1 MKIPKGWD
9 FAGWA
14 AKYNV
19 LCTDGTTIKPG
30 FGDSQNGA
38 KVPLMWNHNH
48 ESIGEVLGHAILE
61 TRPEGIYCYA
71 YCNKSEEGQKAV
83 ECVGNGDI
91 DAFSIWANNLRR
103 KAGDI
108 FHGAIREVSLV
119 MSGADKTAL
128 IDTVVAHGEES
139 EEEAEIMFLGGYA
152 EMIMHSDSDD
162 EGDDDMEDDNKKTQN
177 PEEPDMLE
185 HANKE
190 GDETGEGAKE
200 TGSGKTVADVLKT
213 LNEDQKKAMAIVIA
227 QILEDQKKG
236 NNEPAETAKKK
247 ETKEEEEV
255 KHNVFSQNAQGAAA
269 TQNFISH
276 DDLKAILKDA
286 KKLGSL
292 REAWHENLESGV
304 LAHADGDASAAG
316 VDYGI
321 TNLDYLFPD
330 ARTIEARPDFIQRD
344 MTWVDGVLAAT
355 HHTPFS
361 RVKSI
366 HADITE
372 DKARALGYMKG
383 KYKKEEVFSLLK
395 RVTEAQTIT
404 KKQRFDK
411 DDIEDITDFDVI
423 AWVKAEMQMML
434 REEVAR
440 AILIGDGRPADD
452 DDKIHED
459 RIRPV
464 FNDADLY
471 TVKYAVEIPANATD
485 DDKARAFIKAAIKAR
500 KLYKGSGN
508 PNMYTTQDDLTN
520 ALLLE
525 DGIGHRLYKTEAE
538 VATAM
543 RARNV
548 IDVEVMEGLTVEIDE
563 DGVKKHYPVAGVEV
577 NLADYNIGTNK
588 GAKTDFFDDFDLD
601 YNQYKYLYETRM
613 SGALIKPFSAI
624 TFYYKVK
631 A

>member
-14 AKYNV
+14 AKYDV

-30 FGDSQNGA
+30 CFSDQNGS

-61 TRPEGIYCYA
+61 PRPEGIYCYA
-71 YCNKSEEGQKAV
+71 YCNKSEEGQKAK
-83 ECVGNGDI
+83 ECVSNGDI

-128 IDTVVAHGEES
+128 IDTIVAHGEQS

-152 EMIMHSDSDD
+152 EMIVHSDSDD

-185 HANKE
+185 HADKE

-200 TGSGKTVADVLKT
+200 TGSGKTVGDVLKT
-213 LNEDQKKAMAIVIA
+213 FNEEQKKAMAMVIA
-227 QILEDQKKG
+227 QVLEDQK
-236 NNEPAETAKKK
+236 NSAPEPKKTENK
-247 ETKEEEEV
+247 EPVKEEETV
-255 KHNVFSQNAQGAAA
+255 KHNTFSQGAQN
-269 TQNFISH
+269 TEQNYISH
-276 DDLKAILKDA
+276 DDMKAIMKDA

-292 REAWHENLESGV
+292 KEAFRENLESGV

-321 TNLDYLFPD
+321 TNIDYLFPD
-330 ARTIEARPDFIQRD
+330 ARTIETRPDFIKRD
-344 MTWVDGVLAAT
+344 TTWVDGVLAST

-383 KYKKEEVFSLLK
+383 KYKKEEVFALLK
-395 RVTEAQTIT
+395 RVTEPQTIT

-411 DDIEDITDFDVI
+411 DDIDDIIDFDVI
-423 AWVKAEMQMML
+423 AWVKAEMQIML
-434 REEVAR
+434 REEIAR
-440 AILIGDGRPADD
+440 AILIGDGRLADD
-452 DDKIHED
+452 DDKIKED

-471 TVKYAVEIPANATD
+471 TVKVPVIIPQNATD
-485 DDKARAFIKAAIKAR
+485 DDKARALIKALVKSR
-500 KLYKGSGN
+500 KLYKGSGS
-508 PNMYTTQDDLTN
+508 PKFYTTQDELTN

-525 DGIGHRLYKTEAE
+525 NGIGERLYKSEAE

-543 RARNV
+543 RVREIV
-548 IDVEVMEGLTVEIDE
+548 DVEPMEGLQIEINE
-563 DGVKKHYPVAGVEV
+563 NGSKTNYPVAGVEV

-588 GAKTDFFDDFDLD
+588 GAKTDFFDDFDID

>member
-14 AKYNV
+14 AKYDV

-30 FGDSQNGA
+30 CFSDQNGS

-61 TRPEGIYCYA
+61 PRPEGIYCYA
-71 YCNKSEEGQKAV
+71 YCNKSEEGQKAK

-128 IDTVVAHGEES
+128 IDTIVAHGEQS

-152 EMIMHSDSDD
+152 EMIVHSDSDD

-177 PEEPDMLE
+177 SEEPDMLE
-185 HANKE
+185 HADKE
-190 GDETGEGAKE
+190 GDETGEGTKE
-200 TGSGKTVADVLKT
+200 TGSVKTVADVLKT
-213 LNEDQKKAMAIVIA
+213 FNEEQKKAMAMVIA
-227 QILEDQKKG
+227 QVLEDQKNSASGPKKTE
-236 NNEPAETAKKK
+236 NKEPV
-247 ETKEEEEV
+247 KEEEEV
-255 KHNVFSQNAQGAAA
+255 KHNVFSQGAQA
-269 TQNFISH
+269 TEQNYISH
-276 DDLKAILKDA
+276 DDMKAIMKDA

-292 REAWHENLESGV
+292 KEAFRENLESGV

-321 TNLDYLFPD
+321 TNIDYLFPD
-330 ARTIEARPDFIQRD
+330 ARTIETRPDFIKRD
-344 MTWVDGVLAAT
+344 TTWVDGVLAAT

-383 KYKKEEVFSLLK
+383 KYKKEEVFALLK
-395 RVTEAQTIT
+395 RVTEPQTIA

-411 DDIEDITDFDVI
+411 DDIDDIIDFDVI
-423 AWVKAEMQMML
+423 AWVKAEMQLML

-440 AILIGDGRPADD
+440 AILIGDGRLADD
-452 DDKIHED
+452 DDKIKED

-471 TVKYAVEIPANATD
+471 TVKVPVIIPQNASD
-485 DDKARAFIKAAIKAR
+485 DDKARALIKALVKSR
-500 KLYKGSGN
+500 KLYKGSGS
-508 PNMYTTQDDLTN
+508 PKFYTTQDELTN

-525 DGIGHRLYKTEAE
+525 NGIGERLYKSEAE

-543 RARNV
+543 RVREIV
-548 IDVEVMEGLTVEIDE
+548 DVEPMEGLQIEIDE
-563 DGVKKHYPVAGVEV
+563 NGSKTNYPVAGIEV

-588 GAKTDFFDDFDLD
+588 GAKTDFFDDFDID

>member
-14 AKYNV
+14 AKYDV

-30 FGDSQNGA
+30 FGASQNGA

-61 TRPEGIYCYA
+61 PRPEGIYCYA
-71 YCNKSEEGQKAV
+71 YCNKSEEGQKAK

-91 DAFSIWANNLRR
+91 DAFSIWANNLKR

-108 FHGAIREVSLV
+108 YHGMIREVSLV

-128 IDTVVAHGEES
+128 IDTIVAHGEES

-152 EMIMHSDSDD
+152 EMIMHSDTED
-162 EGDDDMEDDNKKTQN
+162 EGDEDMEDDNKNAQN
-177 PEEPDMLE
+177 SEEPEMLE
-185 HANKE
+185 HADKE
-190 GDETGEGAKE
+190 GDETGEGAKDA
-200 TGSGKTVADVLKT
+200 GSGKTVADVLKT
-213 LNEDQKKAMAIVIA
+213 FNEAQKKAMAIVIA
-227 QILEDQKKG
+227 QILEDQKKSDG
-236 NNEPAETAKKK
+236 KPAETAEKKNN
-247 ETKEEEEV
+247 KEEEEV
-255 KHNVFSQNAQGAAA
+255 KHNVFSQNAQGA

-276 DDLKAILKDA
+276 DDLKSILKDA

-292 REAWHENLESGV
+292 REAWRENLESGV

-316 VDYGI
+316 IDYGI

-330 ARTIEARPDFIQRD
+330 ARTIEARPDFIKRD
-344 MTWVDGVLAAT
+344 TTWVDGVLAST

-372 DKARALGYMKG
+372 DKARALGYIKG

-395 RVTEAQTIT
+395 RVTEPQTII

-411 DDIEDITDFDVI
+411 DDIEDITDIDVI

-452 DDKIHED
+452 DDKIKED

-471 TVKYAVEIPANATD
+471 TVKYAIEIPADATD

-500 KLYKGSGN
+500 KRYKGSGN
-508 PNMYTTQDDLTN
+508 PKMYTTQDELTN

-525 DGIGHRLYKTEAE
+525 DGIGHRLYKSEAE

-543 RARNV
+543 RANSV
-548 IDVEVMEGLTVEIDE
+548 VDVEVMEGLTIEIDE
-563 DGVKKHYPVAGVEV
+563 NGVKKSYPVAGVEV

-601 YNQYKYLYETRM
+601 YNQYRYLYETRM

-624 TFYYKVK
+624 TFYYKVV
-631 A
+631 

>member
-1 MKIPKGWD
+1 MKIPSGWD

-14 AKYNV
+14 AKYDV

-30 FGDSQNGA
+30 FGASQKGA

-48 ESIGEVLGHAILE
+48 ESIGEVLGHAILDP
-61 TRPEGIYCYA
+61 RPEGIYCYA
-71 YCNKSEEGQKAV
+71 YCNKSEEGQKAK

-91 DAFSIWANNLRR
+91 DSFSIWANSLKR

-108 FHGAIREVSLV
+108 YHGMIREVSLV
-119 MSGADKTAL
+119 MSGADKTAI
-128 IDTVVAHGEES
+128 IDTIVAHGDYS
-139 EEEAEIMFLGGYA
+139 DEEAEIMFLGGYA
-152 EMIMHSDSDD
+152 EMIMHSDTED
-162 EGDDDMEDDNKKTQN
+162 EGDDGMEDDNKNAQN
-177 PEEPDMLE
+177 PEEPEMLE
-185 HANKE
+185 HTDKE
-190 GDETGEGAKE
+190 GDETGEGAKDA
-200 TGSGKTVADVLKT
+200 GGNKTVGDVLKT
-213 LNEDQKKAMAIVIA
+213 LNEEQKKAMAIVIA
-227 QILEDQKKG
+227 QILEEQGKG
-236 NNEPAETAKKK
+236 SK
-247 ETKEEEEV
+247 ETEDNKANTNKEETDV
-255 KHNVFSQNAQGAAA
+255 KHNAFSHNAQQE
-269 TQNFISH
+269 QNFISH
-276 DDLKAILKDA
+276 DDLKVILKDA
-286 KKLGSL
+286 KRLGSL
-292 REAWHENLESGV
+292 KESWRENLESGV
-304 LAHADGDASAAG
+304 LAHAEGDPSAAG

-330 ARTIEARPDFIQRD
+330 ARTIEARPDFIKRD
-344 MTWVDGVLAAT
+344 MSWVDGVLNST

-383 KYKKEEVFSLLK
+383 KYKKEEVFALLK
-395 RVTEAQTIT
+395 RVTEPQTII

-411 DDIEDITDFDVI
+411 DDIDDITDIDVI

-471 TVKYAVEIPANATD
+471 TVKVAVEIPSNATD
-485 DDKARAFIKAAIKAR
+485 DVKAKALIKAMVRAR

-508 PNMYTTQDDLTN
+508 PTVYTTQDELTN
-520 ALLLE
+520 CLLLE
-525 DGIGHRLYKTEAE
+525 DGIGHRLYKSEAE

-543 RARNV
+543 RAKSV
-548 IDVEVMEGLTVEIDE
+548 VDVEVMEGLRIGITEN
-563 DGVKKHYPVAGVEV
+563 GVTNQYPVAGVEV

-601 YNQYKYLYETRM
+601 YNQMKYLYETRM
-613 SGALIKPFSAI
+613 SGALIKPYSAI
-624 TFYYKVK
+624 TFYYKTVN

>member
-1 MKIPKGWD
+1 MI
-9 FAGWA
+9 
-14 AKYNV
+14 
-19 LCTDGTTIKPG
+19 
-30 FGDSQNGA
+30 
-38 KVPLMWNHNH
+38 
-48 ESIGEVLGHAILE
+48 
-61 TRPEGIYCYA
+61 
-71 YCNKSEEGQKAV
+71 
-83 ECVGNGDI
+83 
-91 DAFSIWANNLRR
+91 
-103 KAGDI
+103 
-108 FHGAIREVSLV
+108 
-119 MSGADKTAL
+119 SGADKTAL
-128 IDTVVAHGEES
+128 IDTIVAHGEES

-152 EMIMHSDSDD
+152 EMIMHSDSED
-162 EGDDDMEDDNKKTQN
+162 EGDDDMGEENNNVQN
-177 PEEPDMLE
+177 PEESETFE
-185 HANKE
+185 HADQGGDSGNKDS
-190 GDETGEGAKE
+190 GNKD
-200 TGSGKTVADVLKT
+200 TGSRKTVADVLKT
-213 LNEDQKKAMAIVIA
+213 FNEEQKKAMAIVIA
-227 QILEDQKKG
+227 QILENQKKG
-236 NNEPAETAKKK
+236 DSNSAPAEKNN
-247 ETKEEEEV
+247 KEEEEV

-276 DDLKAILKDA
+276 DDLKTILKDA

-292 REAWHENLESGV
+292 REAWRENLESGV

-330 ARTIEARPDFIQRD
+330 ARTIEARPDFIKRD
-344 MTWVDGVLAAT
+344 TTWVDGVLAST

-395 RVTEAQTIT
+395 RVTEPQTII

-411 DDIEDITDFDVI
+411 DDIEDITDIDVI

-434 REEVAR
+434 REEIAR

-452 DDKIHED
+452 DDKIKED

-471 TVKYAVEIPANATD
+471 TVKYAIEIPQNATE

-500 KLYKGSGN
+500 KRYKGSGN
-508 PNMYTTQDDLTN
+508 PKMYTTQDELTN

-525 DGIGHRLYKTEAE
+525 DGIGHRLYKSEAE

-543 RARNV
+543 RASSV
-548 IDVEVMEGLTVEIDE
+548 IDVEVMEGLTIEIDE
-563 DGVKKHYPVAGVEV
+563 NGTKKSYPVAGVEV

-624 TFYYKVK
+624 TFYYKVV
-631 A
+631 

>member
-14 AKYNV
+14 AKYDV

-30 FGDSQNGA
+30 FGASQKGA

-48 ESIGEVLGHAILE
+48 ESIGEVLGHAILDP
-61 TRPEGIYCYA
+61 RPEGIYCYA
-71 YCNKSEEGQKAV
+71 YCNKSEEGQKAK

-91 DAFSIWANNLRR
+91 DSFSIWANSLKR

-108 FHGAIREVSLV
+108 YHGMIREVSLV

-128 IDTVVAHGEES
+128 IDTIVAHGEES

-152 EMIMHSDSDD
+152 EMIMHSDTED
-162 EGDDDMEDDNKKTQN
+162 EGDDDMGEEENNNVQN
-177 PEEPDMLE
+177 PEEPEILE

-190 GDETGEGAKE
+190 GDETGEGAKD

-213 LNEDQKKAMAIVIA
+213 FNEEQKKAMAIVIA

-236 NNEPAETAKKK
+236 DGKPAETAEKKDN
-247 ETKEEEEV
+247 KEEEEV
-255 KHNVFSQNAQGAAA
+255 KHNVFSQNAQGAA
-269 TQNFISH
+269 TQSYISH
-276 DDLKAILKDA
+276 DDLKSILKDA

-292 REAWHENLESGV
+292 REAWRENLESGV

-316 VDYGI
+316 IDYGI

-330 ARTIEARPDFIQRD
+330 ARTIEARPDFIKRD
-344 MTWVDGVLAAT
+344 TTWVDGVLAST

-395 RVTEAQTIT
+395 RVTEPQTII

-411 DDIEDITDFDVI
+411 DDIEDITDIDVI

-434 REEVAR
+434 REEIAR
-440 AILIGDGRPADD
+440 AILIGDGRAADD
-452 DDKIHED
+452 DDKIKED

-471 TVKYAVEIPANATD
+471 TVKYAIEIPANATD

-500 KLYKGSGN
+500 KRYKGSGN
-508 PNMYTTQDDLTN
+508 PKMYTTQDELTN

-525 DGIGHRLYKTEAE
+525 DGIGHRLYKSEAE

-543 RARNV
+543 RANSV
-548 IDVEVMEGLTVEIDE
+548 IDVEVMEGLTIEIDE
-563 DGVKKHYPVAGVEV
+563 NGTKKTYPVAGVEV
-577 NLADYNIGTNK
+577 NLTDYNIGTNK

-601 YNQYKYLYETRM
+601 YNQYKYLYEARM

-624 TFYYKVK
+624 TFYYKVV
-631 A
+631 

>member
-14 AKYNV
+14 AKYDV

-30 FGDSQNGA
+30 FGASQKGA

-48 ESIGEVLGHAILE
+48 DSIGEVLGHAILDP
-61 TRPEGIYCYA
+61 RPEGIYCYA
-71 YCNKSEEGQKAV
+71 YCNKSEEGQKAK

-91 DAFSIWANNLRR
+91 DAFSIWANSLKR

-108 FHGAIREVSLV
+108 YHGMIREVSLV

-128 IDTVVAHGEES
+128 IDTIVAHGEQS

-152 EMIMHSDSDD
+152 EMIMHSDSED
-162 EGDDDMEDDNKKTQN
+162 EGDEDMEENNNVQN
-177 PEEPDMLE
+177 PEEPEMLE
-185 HANKE
+185 HADNGGDSGNKDA
-190 GDETGEGAKE
+190 GSS
-200 TGSGKTVADVLKT
+200 SGKTVADVLKT
-213 LNEDQKKAMAIVIA
+213 FNEEQKKAMAIVIA

-236 NNEPAETAKKK
+236 DSNSAPAEKNN
-247 ETKEEEEV
+247 KEEEEV
-255 KHNVFSQNAQGAAA
+255 KHNVFSQNAQGAA

-276 DDLKAILKDA
+276 DDLKTILKDA

-292 REAWHENLESGV
+292 REAWRENLESGV
-304 LAHADGDASAAG
+304 LAHADGDASADG
-316 VDYGI
+316 IDYGI

-330 ARTIEARPDFIQRD
+330 ARTIEARPDFIKRD
-344 MTWVDGVLAAT
+344 TTWVDGVLAST

-395 RVTEAQTIT
+395 RVTEPQTII

-411 DDIEDITDFDVI
+411 DDIEDITDIDVI

-434 REEVAR
+434 REEIAR

-452 DDKIHED
+452 DDKIKED

-471 TVKYAVEIPANATD
+471 TVKYAIEIPQNATE

-500 KLYKGSGN
+500 KRYKGSGN
-508 PNMYTTQDDLTN
+508 PKMYTTQDELTN

-525 DGIGHRLYKTEAE
+525 DAIGHRLYKSEAE

-543 RARNV
+543 RANSV
-548 IDVEVMEGLTVEIDE
+548 IDVEVMEGLTIEIDE
-563 DGVKKHYPVAGVEV
+563 NGTKKTYPVAGIEV
-577 NLADYNIGTNK
+577 NLTDYNIGTNK

-624 TFYYKVK
+624 TFYYKVTG
-631 A
+631 

>member
-1 MKIPKGWD
+1 M
-9 FAGWA
+9 
-14 AKYNV
+14 
-19 LCTDGTTIKPG
+19 
-30 FGDSQNGA
+30 
-38 KVPLMWNHNH
+38 
-48 ESIGEVLGHAILE
+48 
-61 TRPEGIYCYA
+61 
-71 YCNKSEEGQKAV
+71 
-83 ECVGNGDI
+83 
-91 DAFSIWANNLRR
+91 
-103 KAGDI
+103 
-108 FHGAIREVSLV
+108 
-119 MSGADKTAL
+119 
-128 IDTVVAHGEES
+128 GEE
-139 EEEAEIMFLGGYA
+139 E
-152 EMIMHSDSDD
+152 
-162 EGDDDMEDDNKKTQN
+162 NNNVQN
-177 PEEPDMLE
+177 PEEPEILE

-190 GDETGEGAKE
+190 GDETGEGAKD

-213 LNEDQKKAMAIVIA
+213 FNEEQKKAMAIVIA

-236 NNEPAETAKKK
+236 DGKPAETAEKKDN
-247 ETKEEEEV
+247 KEEEEV
-255 KHNVFSQNAQGAAA
+255 KHNVFSQNAQGAA
-269 TQNFISH
+269 TQSYISH
-276 DDLKAILKDA
+276 DDLKTILKDA

-292 REAWHENLESGV
+292 REAWRENLESGV

-316 VDYGI
+316 IDYGI

-330 ARTIEARPDFIQRD
+330 ARTIEARPDFIKRD
-344 MTWVDGVLAAT
+344 TTWVDGVLAST

-395 RVTEAQTIT
+395 RVTEPQTII

-411 DDIEDITDFDVI
+411 DDIEDITDIDVI

-434 REEVAR
+434 REEIAR
-440 AILIGDGRPADD
+440 AILIGDGRAADD
-452 DDKIHED
+452 DDKIKED

-471 TVKYAVEIPANATD
+471 TVKYAIEIPANASD

-500 KLYKGSGN
+500 KRYKGSGN
-508 PNMYTTQDDLTN
+508 PKMYTTQDELTN

-525 DGIGHRLYKTEAE
+525 DGIGHRLYKSEDE

-543 RARNV
+543 RANSV
-548 IDVEVMEGLTVEIDE
+548 IDVEVMEGLTIEIDE
-563 DGVKKHYPVAGVEV
+563 NGTKKAYPVAGVEV
-577 NLADYNIGTNK
+577 NLTDYNIGTNK

-601 YNQYKYLYETRM
+601 YNQYNYLYETRM

-624 TFYYKVK
+624 TFYYKVV
-631 A
+631 

>member
-14 AKYNV
+14 AKYDV

-30 FGDSQNGA
+30 CFSDQNGA

-61 TRPEGIYCYA
+61 PRPEGIYCYA
-71 YCNKSEEGQKAV
+71 YCNKSEEGQKAK
-83 ECVGNGDI
+83 ECVGNGDL

-103 KAGDI
+103 KAGNI

-128 IDTVVAHGEES
+128 IDTIVAHGEQS

-152 EMIMHSDSDD
+152 EMVMHSDSDD
-162 EGDDDMEDDNKKTQN
+162 EGDDDMEDNNEKIQN
-177 PEEPDMLE
+177 PEEPEMLQ
-185 HANKE
+185 HADNGGE
-190 GDETGEGAKE
+190 AGEGAKE

-213 LNEDQKKAMAIVIA
+213 FNEEQKKAMAIVIA
-227 QILEDQKKG
+227 QVLEDQK
-236 NNEPAETAKKK
+236 NSAPEPKKTENK
-247 ETKEEEEV
+247 EPVKEEETV
-255 KHNVFSQNAQGAAA
+255 KHNVFSQGAQA
-269 TQNFISH
+269 TEQNYISH
-276 DDLKAILKDA
+276 DDMRAIMKDA

-292 REAWHENLESGV
+292 KEAFRENLESGV

-321 TNLDYLFPD
+321 TNIDYLFPD
-330 ARTIEARPDFIQRD
+330 ARTIETRPDFIKRD
-344 MTWVDGVLAAT
+344 TTWVDGVLAAT

-361 RVKSI
+361 RIKSI

-383 KYKKEEVFSLLK
+383 KYKKEEVFALLK
-395 RVTEAQTIT
+395 RVTEPQTIT

-411 DDIEDITDFDVI
+411 DDIDDIIDFDVI
-423 AWVKAEMQMML
+423 AWVKAEMQIML
-434 REEVAR
+434 REEIAR
-440 AILIGDGRPADD
+440 AVLIGDGRLADD
-452 DDKIHED
+452 DDKIKED

-471 TVKYAVEIPANATD
+471 TVKIAVEIPANASD
-485 DDKARAFIKAAIKAR
+485 DDKARALIKALVKSR
-500 KLYKGSGN
+500 KRYKGSGS
-508 PNMYTTQDDLTN
+508 PKFYTTQEELTN

-525 DGIGHRLYKTEAE
+525 NGIGERLYKSEAE

-543 RARNV
+543 RVREI
-548 IDVEVMEGLTVEIDE
+548 IDVEPMEGLQIEIDE
-563 DGVKKHYPVAGVEV
+563 NGTKTNYPVAGVEV

-588 GAKTDFFDDFDLD
+588 GAKTDFFDDFDID

-613 SGALIKPFSAI
+613 SGALIKPFSAL

>member
-14 AKYNV
+14 AKYDV

-30 FGDSQNGA
+30 FGASQKGA

-48 ESIGEVLGHAILE
+48 ESIGEVLGHAILDP
-61 TRPEGIYCYA
+61 RPEGIYCYA
-71 YCNKSEEGQKAV
+71 YCNKSEEGQKAK

-91 DAFSIWANNLRR
+91 DSFSIWANSLKR

-108 FHGAIREVSLV
+108 YHGMIREVSLV

-128 IDTVVAHGEES
+128 IDTIVAHGEES

-152 EMIMHSDSDD
+152 EMIMHSDTED
-162 EGDDDMEDDNKKTQN
+162 EGDDDMGEEENNNVQN
-177 PEEPDMLE
+177 PEEPEILE

-190 GDETGEGAKE
+190 GDETGEGAKD

-213 LNEDQKKAMAIVIA
+213 FNEEQKKAMAIVIA

-236 NNEPAETAKKK
+236 DGKPAETAEKKDN
-247 ETKEEEEV
+247 KEEEEV
-255 KHNVFSQNAQGAAA
+255 KHNVFSQNAQGAA
-269 TQNFISH
+269 TQSYISH
-276 DDLKAILKDA
+276 DDLKTILKDA

-292 REAWHENLESGV
+292 REAWRENLESGV

-316 VDYGI
+316 IDYGI

-330 ARTIEARPDFIQRD
+330 ARTIEARPDFIKRD
-344 MTWVDGVLAAT
+344 TTWVDGVLAST

-395 RVTEAQTIT
+395 RVTEPQTII

-411 DDIEDITDFDVI
+411 DDIEDITDIDVI

-434 REEVAR
+434 REEIAR
-440 AILIGDGRPADD
+440 AILIGDGRAADD
-452 DDKIHED
+452 DDKIKED

-471 TVKYAVEIPANATD
+471 TVKYAIEIPANATD

-500 KLYKGSGN
+500 KRYKGSGN
-508 PNMYTTQDDLTN
+508 PKMYTTQDELTN

-525 DGIGHRLYKTEAE
+525 DGIGHRLYKSEAE

-543 RARNV
+543 RANSV
-548 IDVEVMEGLTVEIDE
+548 IDVEVMEGLTIEIDE
-563 DGVKKHYPVAGVEV
+563 NGTKKTYPVAGVEV
-577 NLADYNIGTNK
+577 NLTDYNIGTNK

-601 YNQYKYLYETRM
+601 YNQYKYLYEARM

-624 TFYYKVK
+624 TFYYKVV
-631 A
+631 

>member
-14 AKYNV
+14 AKYDV

-30 FGDSQNGA
+30 FGASQNGA

-61 TRPEGIYCYA
+61 PRPEGIYCYA
-71 YCNKSEEGQKAV
+71 YCNKSEEGQKAK

-91 DAFSIWANNLRR
+91 DAFSIWANNLKR

-108 FHGAIREVSLV
+108 YHGMIREVSLV

-128 IDTVVAHGEES
+128 IDTIVAHGEES

-152 EMIMHSDSDD
+152 EMIMHSDSED
-162 EGDDDMEDDNKKTQN
+162 EGDEDMEDDNMTVQN
-177 PEEPDMLE
+177 PDEIE
-185 HANKE
+185 HADE
-190 GDETGEGAKE
+190 GEQQNS
-200 TGSGKTVADVLKT
+200 GSGKTVADVLKT
-213 LNEDQKKAMAIVIA
+213 FNEEQKKAMAIVIA
-227 QILEDQKKG
+227 QILQDQKKG
-236 NNEPAETAKKK
+236 DSNPAPAEKKDN
-247 ETKEEEEV
+247 KEEEEV

-292 REAWHENLESGV
+292 KEAWHENLESGV

-330 ARTIEARPDFIQRD
+330 ARTIEARPDFIKRD
-344 MTWVDGVLAAT
+344 TTWVDGVLSST

-395 RVTEAQTIT
+395 RVTEPQTII

-411 DDIEDITDFDVI
+411 DDIDDIVDIDVI

-464 FNDADLY
+464 YNDADLY
-471 TVKYAVEIPANATD
+471 TVKYAVEIPQNATD
-485 DDKARAFIKAAIKAR
+485 EDKAKALIKALIKAR

-508 PNMYTTQDDLTN
+508 PKFYTTQDELTN

-525 DGIGHRLYKTEAE
+525 DGIGHRLYKSEAE

-543 RARNV
+543 RVSAV
-548 IDVEVMEGLTVEIDE
+548 IDVEVMDGLTIEIDE
-563 DGVKKHYPVAGVEV
+563 NGTKKRYPVAGTEV

-624 TFYYKVK
+624 TFYYKVV
-631 A
+631 

>member
-1 MKIPKGWD
+1 MKIPSGWD

-14 AKYNV
+14 AKYDV

-30 FGDSQNGA
+30 FGASQKGA

-48 ESIGEVLGHAILE
+48 ESIGEVLGHAILDP
-61 TRPEGIYCYA
+61 RPEGIYCYA
-71 YCNKSEEGQKAV
+71 YCNKSEEGQKAK
-83 ECVGNGDI
+83 ECVSNGDI
-91 DAFSIWANNLRR
+91 DAFSIWANNLKR

-108 FHGAIREVSLV
+108 YHGLIREVSLV
-119 MSGADKTAL
+119 MAGADKTAL
-128 IDTVVAHGEES
+128 IDTIVAHGDYS
-139 EEEAEIMFLGGYA
+139 DEEAEIMFLGGYA
-152 EMIMHSDSDD
+152 EMQIAHSEDDD
-162 EGDDDMEDDNKKTQN
+162 EGKD
-177 PEEPDMLE
+177 PDMKDDSKTPEQQEGQEEGLQ
-185 HANKE
+185 HADDG
-190 GDETGEGAKE
+190 GDKAPAEAGGN
-200 TGSGKTVADVLKT
+200 KTVGDVLKT
-213 LNEDQKKAMAIVIA
+213 LNEEQKKAMAIVIA
-227 QILEDQKKG
+227 QILESQGKG
-236 NNEPAETAKKK
+236 SK
-247 ETKEEEEV
+247 ETEDNKANTNKEETDV
-255 KHNVFSQNAQGAAA
+255 KHNAFSQNAQQE
-269 TQNFISH
+269 QNFISH
-276 DDLKAILKDA
+276 DDLKVILKDA
-286 KKLGSL
+286 KRLGSL
-292 REAWHENLESGV
+292 RESWRENLESGV
-304 LAHADGDASAAG
+304 LSHAEGDPSAAG

-321 TNLDYLFPD
+321 ANLDYLFPD
-330 ARTIEARPDFIQRD
+330 ARTIEARPDFIKRD
-344 MTWVDGVLAAT
+344 MSWVDGVLNST

-383 KYKKEEVFSLLK
+383 KYKKEEVFALLK
-395 RVTEAQTIT
+395 RVTEPQTII

-411 DDIEDITDFDVI
+411 DDIDDITDIDVI

-471 TVKYAVEIPANATD
+471 TVKVAVEIPANATD
-485 DDKARAFIKAAIKAR
+485 EVKAKALIKTMVKAR

-508 PNMYTTQDDLTN
+508 PTMYTTQDELTN
-520 ALLLE
+520 CLLLE
-525 DGIGHRLYKTEAE
+525 DGIGHRLYKSEAE

-543 RARNV
+543 RARAV
-548 IDVEVMEGLTVEIDE
+548 VDVEVMEGLTIEIDE
-563 DGVKKHYPVAGVEV
+563 NGTKKRYPVAGTEV

-601 YNQYKYLYETRM
+601 YNQMKYLYETRM
-613 SGALIKPFSAI
+613 SGALIKPYSAV
-624 TFYYKVK
+624 TFYYKTVN

>member
-30 FGDSQNGA
+30 FGADQNGA

-61 TRPEGIYCYA
+61 PRPEGIYCYA

-91 DAFSIWANNLRR
+91 DAFSIWANSLKR

-108 FHGAIREVSLV
+108 YHGVIREVSLV

-128 IDTVVAHGEES
+128 IDTIVAHGEES

-152 EMIMHSDSDD
+152 EMIMHSDSED
-162 EGDDDMEDDNKKTQN
+162 EGDDDMGEENNNIQN
-177 PEEPDMLE
+177 PEESETLE
-185 HANKE
+185 HADQGGDSGNK
-190 GDETGEGAKE
+190 DA
-200 TGSGKTVADVLKT
+200 GSGKTVADVLKT
-213 LNEDQKKAMAIVIA
+213 FNEEQKKAMAIVIA

-236 NNEPAETAKKK
+236 DSNSAGAEKNN
-247 ETKEEEEV
+247 KEEEEV

-276 DDLKAILKDA
+276 DDLKTILKDA

-292 REAWHENLESGV
+292 REAWRENLESGV

-316 VDYGI
+316 IDYGI

-330 ARTIEARPDFIQRD
+330 ARTIEARPDFIKRD
-344 MTWVDGVLAAT
+344 TTWVDGVLAST

-395 RVTEAQTIT
+395 RVTEPQTII

-411 DDIEDITDFDVI
+411 DDIEDITDIDVI

-434 REEVAR
+434 REEIAR

-452 DDKIHED
+452 DDKIKED

-471 TVKYAVEIPANATD
+471 TVKYAIEIPQNATE

-500 KLYKGSGN
+500 KRYKGSGN
-508 PNMYTTQDDLTN
+508 PKMYTTQDELTN

-525 DGIGHRLYKTEAE
+525 DGIGHRLYKSEAE

-543 RARNV
+543 RANSV
-548 IDVEVMEGLTVEIDE
+548 IDVEPMEGLTIEIDE
-563 DGVKKHYPVAGVEV
+563 NGTKKTYPVAGIEV
-577 NLADYNIGTNK
+577 NLTDYNIGTNK

-624 TFYYKVK
+624 TFYYKVV
-631 A
+631 

>member
-14 AKYNV
+14 AKYDV

-30 FGDSQNGA
+30 FGASQKGA

-48 ESIGEVLGHAILE
+48 ESIGEVLGHAILDP
-61 TRPEGIYCYA
+61 RPEGIYCYA
-71 YCNKSEEGQKAV
+71 YCNKSEEGQKAK

-91 DAFSIWANNLRR
+91 DAFSIWANSLKR

-108 FHGAIREVSLV
+108 YHGMIREVSLV

-128 IDTVVAHGEES
+128 IDTIVAHGEES

-152 EMIMHSDSDD
+152 EMIMHSDLED
-162 EGDDDMEDDNKKTQN
+162 EGDDDMEDDNKNAQN
-177 PEEPDMLE
+177 PGEPEMLE
-185 HANKE
+185 HADNGEDSGNK
-190 GDETGEGAKE
+190 D

-213 LNEDQKKAMAIVIA
+213 FNEEQKKAMAIVIA

-236 NNEPAETAKKK
+236 DGKPAETAEKKDN
-247 ETKEEEEV
+247 KEEEEV
-255 KHNVFSQNAQGAAA
+255 KHNVFSQNAQGA

-276 DDLKAILKDA
+276 DDLKSILKDA

-292 REAWHENLESGV
+292 REAWRENLESGV

-330 ARTIEARPDFIQRD
+330 ARTIEARPDFIKRD
-344 MTWVDGVLAAT
+344 TTWVDGVLAST

-395 RVTEAQTIT
+395 RVTEPQTII

-411 DDIEDITDFDVI
+411 DDIEDITDIDVI

-440 AILIGDGRPADD
+440 AVLIGDGRPADD
-452 DDKIHED
+452 DDKIKED

-471 TVKYAVEIPANATD
+471 TVKYAIEIPQNATD

-500 KLYKGSGN
+500 KRYKGSGN
-508 PNMYTTQDDLTN
+508 PKMYTTQDELTN

-525 DGIGHRLYKTEAE
+525 DGIGHRLYKSEAE

-543 RARNV
+543 RANAV
-548 IDVEVMEGLTVEIDE
+548 IDVEVMEGLTIEIDE
-563 DGVKKHYPVAGVEV
+563 NGVKKTYPVAGVEV

-624 TFYYKVK
+624 TFYYKVV
-631 A
+631 

>member
-1 MKIPKGWD
+1 MNIPKGWD

-14 AKYNV
+14 AKYDV

-30 FGDSQNGA
+30 FGASQKGA

-48 ESIGEVLGHAILE
+48 ESIGEVLGHAILDP
-61 TRPEGIYCYA
+61 RPEGIYCYA
-71 YCNKSEEGQKAV
+71 YCNKSEEGQKAK

-91 DAFSIWANNLRR
+91 DAFSIWANSLKR

-108 FHGAIREVSLV
+108 YHGMIREVSLV

-128 IDTVVAHGEES
+128 IDTIVAHGEES

-152 EMIMHSDSDD
+152 EMIMHSDSED
-162 EGDDDMEDDNKKTQN
+162 EGDDDMGEENKNAQN
-177 PEEPDMLE
+177 PEEPETLE
-185 HANKE
+185 HADNGEDSGNKDA
-190 GDETGEGAKE
+190 GS
-200 TGSGKTVADVLKT
+200 GSGKTVADVLKT
-213 LNEDQKKAMAIVIA
+213 FNEEQKKAMAIVIA

-236 NNEPAETAKKK
+236 DSNPAPAEKKDN
-247 ETKEEEEV
+247 KEEEEV
-255 KHNVFSQNAQGAAA
+255 KHNVFSQNAQGA

-276 DDLKAILKDA
+276 DDLKSILKDA

-292 REAWHENLESGV
+292 REAWRENLESGV

-330 ARTIEARPDFIQRD
+330 ARTIEARPDFIKRD
-344 MTWVDGVLAAT
+344 TTWVDGVLAAT

-395 RVTEAQTIT
+395 RVTEPQTII

-411 DDIEDITDFDVI
+411 DDIEDITDIDVI

-452 DDKIHED
+452 DDKIKED

-471 TVKYAVEIPANATD
+471 TVKYAVEIPQNATD
-485 DDKARAFIKAAIKAR
+485 EVKAKALIKALIKAR

-508 PNMYTTQDDLTN
+508 PRFYTTQDELTN

-525 DGIGHRLYKTEAE
+525 DGIGHRLYKSEAE

-543 RARNV
+543 RVSAV
-548 IDVEVMEGLTVEIDE
+548 IDVEVMDGLTIEIDE
-563 DGVKKHYPVAGVEV
+563 NGTKKRYPVAGTEV

-624 TFYYKVK
+624 TFYYKVV
-631 A
+631 

>member
-14 AKYNV
+14 AKYDV

-30 FGDSQNGA
+30 FGASQKGA

-48 ESIGEVLGHAILE
+48 ESIGEVLGHAILDP
-61 TRPEGIYCYA
+61 RPEGIYCYA
-71 YCNKSEEGQKAV
+71 YCNKSEEGQKAK

-91 DAFSIWANNLRR
+91 DAFSIWANSLKR

-108 FHGAIREVSLV
+108 YHGMIREVSLV

-128 IDTVVAHGEES
+128 IDTIVAHGEES

-152 EMIMHSDSDD
+152 EMIMHSDTED
-162 EGDDDMEDDNKKTQN
+162 EGDEDMEDDNKNAQN

-185 HANKE
+185 HADKGDDSGNK
-190 GDETGEGAKE
+190 DA
-200 TGSGKTVADVLKT
+200 GSGKTVADVLKT
-213 LNEDQKKAMAIVIA
+213 FNEEQKKAMAIVIA

-236 NNEPAETAKKK
+236 DGKPAETAEKNN
-247 ETKEEEEV
+247 KEEEEV
-255 KHNVFSQNAQGAAA
+255 KHNVFSQNAQGA

-276 DDLKAILKDA
+276 DDLKSILKDA

-292 REAWHENLESGV
+292 REAWRENLESGV

-330 ARTIEARPDFIQRD
+330 ARTIEARPDFIKRD
-344 MTWVDGVLAAT
+344 TTWVDGVLAST

-395 RVTEAQTIT
+395 RVTEPQTII

-411 DDIEDITDFDVI
+411 DDIEDITDIDVI

-440 AILIGDGRPADD
+440 AILIGDGRAADD
-452 DDKIHED
+452 DDKIKED

-471 TVKYAVEIPANATD
+471 TVKYAIEIPQNATD

-500 KLYKGSGN
+500 KRYKGSGN
-508 PNMYTTQDDLTN
+508 PKMYTTQDELTN

-525 DGIGHRLYKTEAE
+525 DGIGHRLYKSEAE

-543 RARNV
+543 RANSV
-548 IDVEVMEGLTVEIDE
+548 IDVEVMEGLTIEIDE
-563 DGVKKHYPVAGVEV
+563 NGVKKTYPVAGVEV

-624 TFYYKVK
+624 TFYYKVV
-631 A
+631 

>member
-14 AKYNV
+14 AKYDV

-30 FGDSQNGA
+30 CFSDQNGS

-61 TRPEGIYCYA
+61 PRPEGIYCYA
-71 YCNKSEEGQKAV
+71 YCNKSEEGQKAK
-83 ECVGNGDI
+83 ECVSNGDI
-91 DAFSIWANNLRR
+91 DAFSIWANNLRK

-128 IDTVVAHGEES
+128 IDTIVAHGEQS

-152 EMIMHSDSDD
+152 EMIVHSDSDD
-162 EGDDDMEDDNKKTQN
+162 EGDDDMEDDNKKVQ
-177 PEEPDMLE
+177 EPDMLE
-185 HANKE
+185 HADKE

-213 LNEDQKKAMAIVIA
+213 FNEEQKKAMAIVIA
-227 QILEDQKKG
+227 QVLEDQK
-236 NNEPAETAKKK
+236 NSTSEPKKTENK
-247 ETKEEEEV
+247 EPVKEEEEV
-255 KHNVFSQNAQGAAA
+255 KHNVFSQGAQA
-269 TQNFISH
+269 TEQNYISH
-276 DDLKAILKDA
+276 DDMKAIMKDA

-292 REAWHENLESGV
+292 KEAFRENLESGV

-321 TNLDYLFPD
+321 TNIDYLFPD
-330 ARTIEARPDFIQRD
+330 ARTIETRPDFIKRD
-344 MTWVDGVLAAT
+344 TTWVDGVLAAT

-383 KYKKEEVFSLLK
+383 KYKKEEVFALLK
-395 RVTEAQTIT
+395 RVTEPQTII

-411 DDIEDITDFDVI
+411 DDIDDILDFDVI
-423 AWVKAEMQMML
+423 AWVKAEMQLML
-434 REEVAR
+434 LEEVAR
-440 AILIGDGRPADD
+440 AILIGDGRLADD
-452 DDKIHED
+452 DDKIKED

-471 TVKYAVEIPANATD
+471 TVKVPVYIPANATD
-485 DDKARAFIKAAIKAR
+485 DDKARALIKTLVKSR
-500 KLYKGSGN
+500 KLYKGSGS
-508 PNMYTTQDDLTN
+508 PKLYTTQDELTN

-525 DGIGHRLYKTEAE
+525 NGIGERLYKSEAE

-543 RARNV
+543 RVREIV
-548 IDVEVMEGLTVEIDE
+548 DVEPMEGLEIEIDE
-563 DGVKKHYPVAGVEV
+563 NGTKTNYPVAGVEV
-577 NLADYNIGTNK
+577 NLADYNVGTNK
-588 GAKTDFFDDFDLD
+588 GAKTDFFDDFDID

-613 SGALIKPFSAI
+613 SGALIKPFSAL

>member
-14 AKYNV
+14 AKYDV

-30 FGDSQNGA
+30 FGASQKGA

-48 ESIGEVLGHAILE
+48 ESIGEVLGHAILDP
-61 TRPEGIYCYA
+61 RPEGIYCYA
-71 YCNKSEEGQKAV
+71 YCNKSEEGQKAK

-91 DAFSIWANNLRR
+91 DSFSIWANSLKR

-108 FHGAIREVSLV
+108 YHGMIREVSLV

-128 IDTVVAHGEES
+128 IDTIVAHGEES

-152 EMIMHSDSDD
+152 EMIMHSDTED
-162 EGDDDMEDDNKKTQN
+162 EGDDDMGEEENNNVQN
-177 PEEPDMLE
+177 PEEPEILE

-190 GDETGEGAKE
+190 GDETGEGAKD

-213 LNEDQKKAMAIVIA
+213 FNEEQKKAMAIVIA

-236 NNEPAETAKKK
+236 DGKPAETAEKKDN
-247 ETKEEEEV
+247 KEEEEV
-255 KHNVFSQNAQGAAA
+255 KHNVFSQNAQGAA
-269 TQNFISH
+269 TQSYISH
-276 DDLKAILKDA
+276 DDLKTILKDA

-292 REAWHENLESGV
+292 REAWRENLESGV

-316 VDYGI
+316 IDYGI

-330 ARTIEARPDFIQRD
+330 ARTIEARPDFIKRD
-344 MTWVDGVLAAT
+344 TTWVDGVLAST

-395 RVTEAQTIT
+395 RVTEPQTII

-411 DDIEDITDFDVI
+411 DDIEDITDIDVI

-434 REEVAR
+434 REEIAR
-440 AILIGDGRPADD
+440 AILIGDGRAADD
-452 DDKIHED
+452 DDKIKED

-471 TVKYAVEIPANATD
+471 TVKYAIEIPANATD

-500 KLYKGSGN
+500 KRYKGSGN
-508 PNMYTTQDDLTN
+508 PKMYTTQDELTN

-525 DGIGHRLYKTEAE
+525 DGIGHRLYKSEAE

-543 RARNV
+543 RANSV
-548 IDVEVMEGLTVEIDE
+548 IDVEVMEGLTIEIDE
-563 DGVKKHYPVAGVEV
+563 NGTKKTYPVAGVEV
-577 NLADYNIGTNK
+577 NLTDYNIGTNK

-624 TFYYKVK
+624 TFYYKVV
-631 A
+631 

>member
-14 AKYNV
+14 AKYDV

-30 FGDSQNGA
+30 FGASQKGA

-48 ESIGEVLGHAILE
+48 ESIGEVLGHAILDP
-61 TRPEGIYCYA
+61 RPEGIYCYA
-71 YCNKSEEGQKAV
+71 YCNKSEEGQKAK

-91 DAFSIWANNLRR
+91 DAFSIWANSLKR

-108 FHGAIREVSLV
+108 YHGMIREVSLV

-128 IDTVVAHGEES
+128 IDTIVAHGEQS

-152 EMIMHSDSDD
+152 EMIMHSDSED
-162 EGDDDMEDDNKKTQN
+162 EGDEDMEDDKNS
-177 PEEPDMLE
+177 
-185 HANKE
+185 
-190 GDETGEGAKE
+190 
-200 TGSGKTVADVLKT
+200 GSGKTVADVLKT
-213 LNEDQKKAMAIVIA
+213 FNEEQKKAMAIVIA
-227 QILEDQKKG
+227 QILQDQKKG
-236 NNEPAETAKKK
+236 DSNPAPAEKKDN
-247 ETKEEEEV
+247 KEEEEV
-255 KHNVFSQNAQGAAA
+255 KHNVFSQNAQGA

-276 DDLKAILKDA
+276 DDLKTILKDA

-292 REAWHENLESGV
+292 KEAWRENLESGV

-316 VDYGI
+316 IDYGI

-330 ARTIEARPDFIQRD
+330 ARTIEARPDFIKRD
-344 MTWVDGVLAAT
+344 TSWVDGVLAST

-395 RVTEAQTIT
+395 RVTEPQTII

-411 DDIEDITDFDVI
+411 DDIEDITDIDVI

-434 REEVAR
+434 REEAAR

-452 DDKIHED
+452 DDKIKED

-471 TVKYAVEIPANATD
+471 TVKYAVEIPQNATD
-485 DDKARAFIKAAIKAR
+485 EDKAKALIKALIKAR

-508 PNMYTTQDDLTN
+508 PKFYTTQDELTN
-520 ALLLE
+520 ALILE
-525 DGIGHRLYKTEAE
+525 DGIGHRLYKSEAE

-543 RARNV
+543 RVSAV
-548 IDVEVMEGLTVEIDE
+548 IDVEVMDGLTIEIDE
-563 DGVKKHYPVAGVEV
+563 NGTKKRYPVAGTEV
-577 NLADYNIGTNK
+577 NLADYNVGTNK

-624 TFYYKVK
+624 TFYYKVV
-631 A
+631 

>member
-14 AKYNV
+14 AKYDV

-30 FGDSQNGA
+30 FGASQNGA

-61 TRPEGIYCYA
+61 PRPEGIYCYA
-71 YCNKSEEGQKAV
+71 YCNKSEEGQKAK

-91 DAFSIWANNLRR
+91 DAFSIWANNLKR

-108 FHGAIREVSLV
+108 YHGIIREVSLV

-128 IDTVVAHGEES
+128 IDTIVAHGEQS

-152 EMIMHSDSDD
+152 EMVVHSDTEG
-162 EGDDDMEDDNKKTQN
+162 EGDDDMGEENKNTQN

-185 HANKE
+185 HADK
-190 GDETGEGAKE
+190 GDETGEGGKD

-213 LNEDQKKAMAIVIA
+213 FNEEQKKAMAIVIA

-236 NNEPAETAKKK
+236 DGKSAETAEKKDK
-247 ETKEEEEV
+247 KEEEEV
-255 KHNVFSQNAQGAAA
+255 KHNVFSQNAQGA

-292 REAWHENLESGV
+292 REAWYENLESGV

-316 VDYGI
+316 IDYGI

-330 ARTIEARPDFIQRD
+330 ARTIEARPDFIKRD
-344 MTWVDGVLAAT
+344 TTWVDGVLAAT

-395 RVTEAQTIT
+395 RVTEPQTII

-411 DDIEDITDFDVI
+411 DDIDDIVDIDVI

-471 TVKYAVEIPANATD
+471 TIKYPVEIPQNATD

-500 KLYKGSGN
+500 KRYKGSGN
-508 PNMYTTQDDLTN
+508 PKMYTTQDDLTN

-543 RARNV
+543 RASSV
-548 IDVEVMEGLTVEIDE
+548 IDVEVMEGLTIEIDE
-563 DGVKKHYPVAGVEV
+563 NGTKKSYPVAGIEV

-624 TFYYKVK
+624 TFYYKVV
-631 A
+631 